1 MPNVDDPDR
10 AGPTDFRAQLVEFL
24 SQAEELVNWTANNR
38 DSGVSRY
45 MRASL
50 GAAWPATQARFGALR
65 NEILSGSLDSGLE
78 ARGLTGPEL
87 AMKLTAFHAYFESW
101 NALRR
106 HHGGNRS
113 RTEGE
118 DVSSSSQS

>member
-1 MPNVDDPDR
+1 MPNVYDPDP
-10 AGPTDFRAQLVEFL
+10 AFPPGFRAQLVEFL

-38 DSGVSRY
+38 DSGVSKY

-50 GAAWPATQARFGALR
+50 GAAWPATQARFEALR
-65 NEILSGSLDSGLE
+65 IEILSGSLDSGLE

-87 AMKLTAFHAYFESW
+87 AMKLTAFQAYFESW

-106 HHGGNRS
+106 HHDGNRS
-113 RTEGE
+113 PTEGE
-118 DVSSSSQS
+118 DVSSSFRS